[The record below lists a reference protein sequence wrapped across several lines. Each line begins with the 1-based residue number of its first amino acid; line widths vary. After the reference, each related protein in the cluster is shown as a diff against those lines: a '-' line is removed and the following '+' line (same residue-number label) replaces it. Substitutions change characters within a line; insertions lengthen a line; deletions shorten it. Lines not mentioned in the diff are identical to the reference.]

1 MPPTVTP
8 ADQLVQRAGALRRLA
23 SSIDQAD
30 ATVLHRRATIET
42 WIGPTPQKCLD
53 DLLSARTLLAQAAD
67 LLRTGATRLEA
78 RAVLLNTTA
87 RLAVVSTVAV

>member
-23 SSIDQAD
+23 SSIDHAD
-30 ATVLHRRATIET
+30 AAVLYRRATIET
-42 WIGPTPQKCLD
+42 WIGPTPQQCLD

-78 RAVLLNTTA
+78 RAAQLNTAA
-87 RLAVVSTVAV
+87 RLAVASPIAV